1 VALPPPGIFTPQNM
15 EPVVTA
21 IASPRSKQ
29 VKSGNSAQRRKLST
43 TAYVFI
49 APFLIA
55 FVAMLLVPIG
65 YALYLS
71 LFKTQIIGGQ
81 TFIGLANYFQA
92 FTDPK
97 LYEGLSRILLYLVIQ
112 VPVMLILAIFF
123 AFAID
128 SGRVK
133 GSKFVRLAIFVPYA
147 IPGVISTLMWGYFY
161 GNNFGLIAQLFRAV
175 GVTPPDLLSSQNIL
189 GSMMNISTWQFVGYN
204 MIIIYAALRSI
215 PTELYDSAE
224 VDGAGQWRIAW
235 SIKLPAIRS
244 AIFLCLIFSVI
255 GSFQIFTEPSLLSA
269 LAPTVIDNQFT
280 PTYYAYNLAFI
291 NQDPSYA
298 AAIAFALGFTIMIVS
313 YIVQLTAQRR
323 AQRS

>member
-1 VALPPPGIFTPQNM
+1 VSALSLGRT
-15 EPVVTA
+15 
-21 IASPRSKQ
+21 RSSAPSQ
-29 VKSGNSAQRRKLST
+29 SAQRRKLQA
-43 TAYVFI
+43 TAYGFI

-71 LFKTQIIGGQ
+71 LFKTQIIGGS
-81 TFIGLANYFQA
+81 TFAGLANYFQA
-92 FTDPK
+92 FTDPQ
-97 LYEGLSRILLYLVIQ
+97 LYAGLFRILLYLVIQ
-112 VPVMLILAIFF
+112 VPLMLVLAVFF

-161 GNNFGLIAQLFRAV
+161 GNNFGLIGQLFRLV
-175 GVTPPDLLSSQNIL
+175 GLTPPNLLSSQNIL
-189 GSMMNISTWQFVGYN
+189 GSMMNISVWAFVGYN

-235 SIKLPAIRS
+235 SIKLPAIRP
-244 AIFLCLIFSVI
+244 ALILCLIFSVI
-255 GSFQIFTEPSLLSA
+255 GSFQIFTEPSLLQP
-269 LAPTVIDNQFT
+269 LAPTVINNSFT
-280 PTYYAYNLAFI
+280 PTFYAYNLAFV
-291 NQDPSYA
+291 NQEPNYA
-298 AAIAFALGFTIMIVS
+298 AAIAFTLGFAIMIVS
-313 YIVQLTAQRR
+313 YVVQLTSQRR
-323 AQRS
+323 ARRS